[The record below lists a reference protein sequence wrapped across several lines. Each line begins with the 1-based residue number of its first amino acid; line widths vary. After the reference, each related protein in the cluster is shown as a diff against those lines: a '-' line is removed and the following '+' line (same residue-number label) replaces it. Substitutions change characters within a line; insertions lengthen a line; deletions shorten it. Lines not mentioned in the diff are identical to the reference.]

1 MSPPHGRGAARARA
15 RVMIGAMPR
24 VSSLARLLVC
34 VLAAGCG
41 GAPAQAVAPAP
52 PAVDCGAAAGQVGD
66 LLASNQDRRPPD
78 EAVNQVIQRVRV
90 ACEEDGWSADARACF
105 ARMGTPA
112 DADHCGTLLTEAQTQ
127 GLLRRQ
133 AAEDTAA
140 RPRQGGEQGVS
151 GPPSGGLPPP
161 PPPPPPPRSAP
172 PAPPAPPSP
181 VTDSADP
188 CDGGE

>member
-1 MSPPHGRGAARARA
+1 
-15 RVMIGAMPR
+15 MIAAMPR
-24 VSSLARLLVC
+24 ARLLARLLVC
-34 VLAAGCG
+34 VLATGCG
-41 GAPAQAVAPAP
+41 GAPAKVAAPAP
-52 PAVDCGAAAGQVGD
+52 PGADCAAAAGQVGD
-66 LLASNQDRRPPD
+66 VLASNQDRRPPD
-78 EAVNQVIQRVRV
+78 EAVNQVINRVRT

-112 DADHCGTLLTEAQTQ
+112 DADHCGTLLTEPQTQ

-133 AAEDTAA
+133 AAEDTAS

-151 GPPSGGLPPP
+151 GPPSSGGLP

-172 PAPPAPPSP
+172 PAPPRP